1 MHDLSHLRLKKIDGN
16 DGQNGGPSGKNGK
29 EGGKTMIRVPCGTL
43 VF

>member
-1 MHDLSHLRLKKIDGN
+1 LRLKKIDGN
-16 DGQNGGPSGKNGK
+16 DGQNGGASGKNGK